1 VMYRSSGIRYTSA
14 HKCRAE
20 ELRHAGWAVPGIVK
34 TLEREMGVA
43 PTETTVRCW
52 VDPAYRR
59 KAETRN
65 ARNKRAKAIRT
76 KGIKGRPVSREL
88 ADERMA
94 EMRRRGVS
102 IADIGIVAGIW
113 FLEPLTQQ
121 QVRRRLL
128 ESNGLEEA

>member
-1 VMYRSSGIRYTSA
+1 MYRSSGIRYTSA
-14 HKCRAE
+14 HKIRAE
-20 ELRHAGWAVPGIVK
+20 ELRRGGWAVSGIVRA
-34 TLEREMGVA
+34 LEREMGVA

-52 VDPAYRR
+52 VDPEYRR
-59 KAETRN
+59 KAERRN
-65 ARNKRAKAIRT
+65 AKNKRAKAIRT

-88 ADERMA
+88 ANERIA

-102 IADIGIVAGIW
+102 IESIGIVAGIW
-113 FLEPLTQQ
+113 FLEPLSQQ